1 MGQMSK
7 KSLNLAGW
15 FAEVF
20 ITSKLTMLFI
30 LASLILGLLAV
41 LFTPREENPQIVVPG
56 AEIFV
61 SLPGASA
68 LEVEQLVVNP
78 LEGIVREISGVDHTY
93 ATALNSLAIVTVQ
106 FEVGEDKE
114 QSLVKLYDR
123 VLGNRDR
130 LPGDASEPLIKS
142 VDVDDV
148 PIVTITLASEE
159 YDDYALKRLA
169 DRMVERLRS
178 LETVSVSYVQ
188 GGRDRELRIE
198 LDPERLQAFDLTL
211 DQLAGAIQAANLSVP
226 MRSQTREGENSRLF
240 LQSFLGSAEDLK
252 RLIVGVNQ
260 GRPIYLEDVADV
272 IDGPPVERDRLS
284 RFAFGPAD
292 PRFGQMR
299 DPELPAVAI
308 AVAKKP
314 GTNAVFVADDV
325 LKRIERMKRNF
336 VPSGVE
342 VVVTRNDG
350 VKADHAVNNLIE
362 HMGIAIVSVF
372 VVIALFLG
380 IKEALIVG
388 ITVPLILS
396 LTLGADYLFGPTI
409 NRVTLFALI
418 LSLGLLVDAAIVVI
432 ENIHRH
438 YSLGPADTRVAT
450 IEATNEIGNPT
461 NLATFAIMVV
471 FASLVVVTGMSG
483 EYFFPIAFNAPIAM
497 LASLVVAYIVTPWA
511 ANRWLR
517 PGEGHELEDWDHR
530 DRLHRFYHWIIG
542 PLLDRRSYRYLAMLV
557 ILLLIGLSLLQ
568 PAWQFIRPQGVGGPL
583 SPAGVALSLLP
594 KDDKN
599 TFNITIDMPEF
610 TPVEVTDRV
619 AREVGELLRKNPL
632 VTNYQ
637 AWIGEAGVID
647 FNGLLRGAGN
657 KRGPHVAEIRVNLVD
672 KKQRDI
678 SSIELARELRP
689 KLAAIQERHP
699 GSVLQLVEDPPG
711 PPVRATVLAEIY
723 GPDPEKLRALSA
735 TVSKAFKET
744 WDMVEVHDTEVAD
757 VTRYQITVDREKSA
771 LSGVS
776 AAEVAQAIRRLVD
789 GEALGRIHVSGEKRL
804 VPIRLH
810 VPRRHRIDPVLL
822 SRVFVTNRLG
832 AKVPLSELTR
842 VVKTREDR
850 PILHKDYERVTYV
863 GGELANSAPV
873 YAVLDLDR
881 RLDGL
886 ETGDGERLVTGNLRL
901 QSVVPETIDGYRLLW
916 DGEIRLT
923 LDVFR
928 DLSGALGIAMAF
940 IYLLLVGYYRSFMI
954 PLVAMSAIP
963 LGLAGVFPGH
973 WLMGQPFSA
982 TSMIGVIALAG
993 VVVRN
998 SLLIIDFVQ
1007 DYMQRGMGLRE
1018 AVSEAG
1024 AVRLRPILLTALAIV
1039 LGSAVMLSDPVFGG
1053 LAISLIFG
1061 TIASTVLTLMVVPML
1076 YYSLMRR
1083 RLTVKADAMKTTLI
1097 GENE

>member
-1 MGQMSK
+1 MSEGRR
-7 KSLNLAGW
+7 NLAGW
-15 FAEVF
+15 LAEVF
-20 ITSKLTMLFI
+20 ITSRLTSLFM
-30 LASLILGLLAV
+30 LASLALGLLAV
-41 LFTPREENPQIVVPG
+41 AFTPREENPQIVVPG
-56 AEIFV
+56 AELFV
-61 SLPGASA
+61 TLPGASA
-68 LEVEQLVVNP
+68 LEVEQLLVNP
-78 LEGIVREISGVDHTY
+78 LEGIVREIPGVDHTY

-114 QSLVKLYDR
+114 KSLVKLYDR

-130 LPGDASEPLIKS
+130 LPDDASEPLIKS

-148 PIVTITLASEE
+148 PIVTVTLASEH

-178 LETVSVSYVQ
+178 LETVSVSYVK
-188 GGRDRELRIE
+188 GGRDREVRIE
-198 LDPERLQAFDLTL
+198 LDPERLQAFGLTL
-211 DQLAGAIQAANLSVP
+211 DQLQMAIQAGNLSVP
-226 MRSQTREGENSRLF
+226 MRNQTREGENSRLF

-252 RLIVGVNQ
+252 RLIVGVNE

-272 IDGPPVERDRLS
+272 IDGPPQERERLS

-292 PRFGQMR
+292 PRFGQTQ
-299 DPELPAVAI
+299 DPEIPAVTI

-314 GTNAVFVADDV
+314 GTNAVFVANDI
-325 LKRIERMKRNF
+325 LERIERMRRNF
-336 VPSGVE
+336 VPGDVH

-362 HMGIAIVSVF
+362 HMGIAILSVF
-372 VVIALFLG
+372 VVIVLFLG
-380 IKEALIVG
+380 FKEALIVG

-438 YSLGPADTRVAT
+438 YSLGAT
-450 IEATNEIGNPT
+450 DKREVTVEATNEIGNPT
-461 NLATFAIMVV
+461 NLATLAIMVV

-497 LASLVVAYIVTPWA
+497 FASLLAAYIVTPWA
-511 ANRWLR
+511 AHRWLR
-517 PGEGHELEDWDHR
+517 PSEGHELEDWDHR
-530 DRLHRFYHWIIG
+530 DRLHRFYHRGIG
-542 PLLDRRSYRYLAMLV
+542 PLLDRRPVRYLAMLV

-568 PAWQFIRPQGVGGPL
+568 PAWQFIRPQGVGGPQ
-583 SPAGVALSLLP
+583 SPGGVPLALLP
-594 KDDKN
+594 KDNKN
-599 TFNITIDMPEF
+599 TFNITIDMPES

-657 KRGPHVAEIRVNLVD
+657 KRGPQVAEIRVNLVD
-672 KKQRDI
+672 KKQRKI
-678 SSIELARELRP
+678 SSIELARQLRP
-689 KLAAIQERHP
+689 RLAAIQERHP
-699 GSVLQLVEDPPG
+699 GGVIQLVEDPPG

-723 GPDPEKLRALSA
+723 GSDRQKLRELSA
-735 TVSKAFKET
+735 TVVEAFKAT
-744 WDMVEVHDTEVAD
+744 WDMVEVHDTEATD
-757 VTRYQITVDREKSA
+757 VTRYQIEVDREKAA

-789 GEALGRIHVSGEKRL
+789 GDEMGRLHIPAEKHP

-822 SRVFVTNRLG
+822 SSVFVTNRLG
-832 AKVPLSELTR
+832 ARVPLSELTR
-842 VVKTREDR
+842 LVRKREDR

-886 ETGDGERLVTGNLRL
+886 ALGDGERLTTGNLRL
-901 QSVVPETIDGYRLLW
+901 QPTVPDTIDGYRLLW

-928 DLSGALGIAMAF
+928 DLSGALGIALAF

-973 WLMGQPFSA
+973 WLMDQPFTA

-1007 DYMQRGMGLRE
+1007 DYMKRGMSLRE

-1039 LGSAVMLSDPVFGG
+1039 LGSAVMLTDPVFGG

-1061 TIASTVLTLMVVPML
+1061 TIASTILTLMVVPML

-1083 RLTVKADAMKTTLI
+1083 RLRAENNATKTLNT
-1097 GENE
+1097 GENR